1 MGKKSE
7 PVGEPQDEPQ
17 GISRRGLFIGGSA
30 AAAAAVLS
38 GGSPASAASTAA
50 AVGAASPGYTAARAA
65 DPTGD
70 GDILFVN
77 GRIHTMD
84 DANTVVDAVRITDGR
99 ISAVGQDAIR
109 TGNSNGKVDLGGRTV
124 IPGIID
130 SHNHIALVANRPGH
144 WVGLE
149 DVFTHEDAV
158 ARLVAKANT
167 VPAGELVTSLGPIVA
182 MQFPTNTLPNLTTL
196 NAVPRPVMIMAEQGG
211 NAVNQA
217 AVDYFAAKGITISVN
232 AAGYPTGP
240 GVGLALQRLRQEMTD
255 AERER
260 NARAALDYYSTL
272 GITTHLDEGAF
283 HVDTPGTAIWNENAY
298 TLHRGFLAVNAAKEL
313 PARIRFDYLE
323 EDSTADLPRLTA
335 RLKNAFPFYGS
346 DMMRSGGIGEF
357 TVNGFGGGAVAIG
370 GAIWLAGAKAVA
382 RAGWRNENHS
392 LSANDIAQIVAG
404 WEAVNA
410 EVPIDGLRW
419 VVSHVPNITADHVSR
434 LKAMGVGLKV
444 GWGPTRNGTN
454 IGPKHRMIIDS
465 GIHVGYH
472 SDGGD
477 ITAINPW
484 LNFYTMIT
492 GRNLRGNFVWEAGQ
506 QVTRDEAIQL
516 ATRNNSWFIREDD
529 LGAMQVGNHA
539 DLVVLDRD
547 FFAVPDDQI
556 AATRSVLTIVGG
568 DVVHST
574 GEVAGAPAA
583 GTKHRYDTPA

>member
-7 PVGEPQDEPQ
+7 NVPDPDRQS
-17 GISRRGLFIGGSA
+17 GISRRGLIVGSGTA
-30 AAAAAVLS
+30 AVAAVLS
-38 GGSPASAASTAA
+38 GG
-50 AVGAASPGYTAARAA
+50 GAASASAPHTATGPGHTTARSAQPGGA
-65 DPTGD
+65 GD
-70 GDILFVN
+70 DILFVN
-77 GRIHTMD
+77 GRIHTFD
-84 DANTVVDAVRITDGR
+84 DNDSVAEAVRVRGGR
-99 ISAVGQDAIR
+99 FVAVGQDAIR
-109 TGNSNGKVDLGGRTV
+109 EGNARNRIDLGGRTV

-158 ARLVAKANT
+158 ARLTAKAVT

-182 MQFPTNTLPNLTTL
+182 MQFPSNTLPNLTML

-217 AVDYFAAKGITISVN
+217 AVDFFAAKGITITIN
-232 AAGYPTGP
+232 AAGYPTGA
-240 GVGLALQRLRQEMTD
+240 GVGLALQRLRQEMTPE
-255 AERER
+255 ERER
-260 NARAALDYYSTL
+260 NALAALEYYAGL

-298 TLHRGFLAVNAAKEL
+298 TLHNGFLALNRAERL

-323 EDSTADLPRLTA
+323 EDSTAELPRLTA
-335 RLKNAFPFYGS
+335 RLKNSFPFYGS

-370 GAIWLAGAKAVA
+370 GEIWIAGAKAVA

-404 WEAVNA
+404 WEAVHA
-410 EVPIDGLRW
+410 EVPISDLRW

-454 IGPKHRMIIDS
+454 LGPRHRMIIDS
-465 GIHVGYH
+465 GIPVGYH

-492 GRNLRGNFVWEAGQ
+492 GKNLRGSFVWEAGQ
-506 QVTRDEAIQL
+506 QVTRDEAIRL
-516 ATRNNSWFIREDD
+516 ATRDNRWFIGEDD
-529 LGAMQVGNHA
+529 LGGIRPGSHA

-547 FFAVPDDQI
+547 FFSVPEEQL
-556 AATRSVLTIVGG
+556 AATRSVLTMVGG
-568 DVVHST
+568 DVVHTS
-574 GEVAGAPAA
+574 GEVAGAPAP
-583 GTKHRYDTPA
+583 GTGHRYADA